1 MVGYI
6 CRVAKVLLFLKVPG
20 GEGCAFEEEAGA
32 WFFSVPQEC

>member
-6 CRVAKVLLFLKVPG
+6 CRVAKVLLFLKAPGG

-32 WFFSVPQEC
+32 SQCLRGC